1 MYQHSRTSPTKH
13 ILPALQKKRWF

>member
-1 MYQHSRTSPTKH
+1 MYQHSRTRPTKH